1 MLEQHNDVGTAVT
14 LGLVPGAGP
23 SGRIDAIAQA
33 IKQHEEAAKQ
43 HQERRQESGSS
54 KRDEKR
60 DFQDGLDP
68 VRVYLKR
75 IGRVSLLD
83 RQGEVEIA
91 QRLEA
96 GRDAIL
102 ECVFTSLPGIHEIL
116 LETPR
121 LEANPNRARKVL
133 EGVTADEDS
142 CLAGVARFRAAAQE
156 IEKLRRSASRA
167 LVRAHEFDGAQD
179 AKSQASR
186 KRSLMTYDKKI
197 VDIRN
202 ALHAL
207 DLQRTWIDTLAERL
221 VDIGILA
228 HKAAR
233 QLEQYHCRSGIGAE
247 EVHEILEAVNRGQLD
262 ADAAMEQL
270 RIRPQTFEKIVVAE
284 RRRRAGARRYGVAA
298 ALTVP
303 ILRDVT
309 KTIRSGR
316 LVADKAKSEM
326 IEANLRLVVSIAKK
340 YVNRGMG
347 FLDLIQ
353 EGNIGLMRAVDKFE
367 WQRGHKFSTYATWWI
382 RQAITRAIADQA
394 RTIRIPVHLIETMN
408 RMLRA
413 GRELEQKLGRDPR
426 PTEIADHLEIPKELV
441 IRIQKMARAPISL
454 ETPVGDD
461 NSQLMDFIDD
471 DKAPNSAEEVAKSDL
486 GKMTIRMLATLT
498 PREEKVIRM
507 RFGIGEARDHTLEEV
522 GQDFDLTRERIRQ
535 IEAKALTK
543 LRQPSRANFIKAFS
557 EC

>member
-14 LGLVPGAGP
+14 EGLVPGTGP

-33 IKQHEEAAKQ
+33 IKAHEEAAKQ
-43 HQERRQESGSS
+43 HQERRQENSQG

-60 DFQDGLDP
+60 EFQDGLDP

-102 ECVFTSLPGIHEIL
+102 ECVFTSLAGIHEIL

-133 EGVTADEDS
+133 EGVTADEES
-142 CLAGVARFRAAAQE
+142 CLAGVARFQAAAKL
-156 IEKLRRSASRA
+156 IDKLRRAATRA
-167 LVRAHEFDGAQD
+167 LVRAHQFDDGDPKA
-179 AKSQASR
+179 AASR
-186 KRSLMTYDKKI
+186 KRSLLTYDKKI
-197 VDIRN
+197 LEIRN

-207 DLQRTWIDTLAERL
+207 QLQRTWIDTLAERL
-221 VDIGILA
+221 VDIGLHA

-233 QLEQYHCRSGIGAE
+233 QLERYHCRGGLSAE
-247 EVHEILEAVNRGQLD
+247 DVAVLLEQVNRGQCCSDD
-262 ADAAMEQL
+262 AIAKL
-270 RIRPQTFEKIVVAE
+270 RIRPQTFDKLVLAE
-284 RRRRAGARRYGVAA
+284 RQRRAGARRYNVEVAVI
-298 ALTVP
+298 VP

-316 LVADKAKSEM
+316 QVADKAKAEM

-426 PTEIADHLEIPKELV
+426 PAEIATHLEIPKELV
-441 IRIQKMARAPISL
+441 VRIQKMARAPISL

-486 GKMTIRMLATLT
+486 GKMTVRMLATLT

-557 EC
+557 DA